1 MYRSSLRRIVI
12 AIAVSTAAILGS
24 AGASAAPSQ
33 KAVDVLAAVRP
44 ASAAELPGRARANSC
59 VSGVVNAAAMSSPH
73 VSLTLADGSRITAEL
88 QRVARDDRKNV
99 QSWIGTFPDAPGSAL
114 VLTRAAGVL
123 TGIVN
128 YGSETLEVLPTKGG
142 RHVLFA
148 VDTARLPQT
157 DIVERNAVE
166 GGDAVEVASDYGTG
180 GSTLAAG
187 AVVQDAL
194 VVYTAAAANA
204 WGGKAVLESMIGS
217 AVQSANQ
224 AYQNSQVGV
233 NLNMVGLQQ
242 VSLTEGS
249 GMQSTLTKLKQDAQV
264 RQLRDSLGADMV
276 VLISQDTDWCG
287 YASWSYSVS
296 TAGTV
301 AEHHAVVWS
310 NCLSSQSLGHEV
322 GHLQGLDHNRE
333 NAGGGSVY
341 PYGFGYRMCVTGGF
355 RDMMSYTCPT
365 NSSVPRVLQFSN
377 PSVYY
382 NGYATGIS
390 YELDPSRSAEA
401 ARSLNNTATKIA
413 GLRSPGGSTTP
424 VATAPASPSGLAATS
439 VAYNGVSLAWADN
452 AGNETG
458 YDVERSGDGVTYA
471 RVASLGADARSFAD
485 AGVSASRN
493 YFYRVRAFNSVGFS
507 AYSNSVS
514 VTTPAAPVAVAA
526 PMAPSSVSAVNRADG
541 TALVSWT
548 NDATS
553 ATSYEVRRETWDSRK
568 KVWGRSTLAAT
579 VPSSVASIIDTTN
592 NGTFRYFV
600 RATNSGGA
608 SAERGPAQ
616 VTVSGGKRAGK
627 R

>member
-1 MYRSSLRRIVI
+1 MYRTSLRRIVI
-12 AIAVSTAAILGS
+12 AFAVSMAGLLGSTAAM
-24 AGASAAPSQ
+24 AAPSQ
-33 KAVDVLAAVRP
+33 KAVDVLAAVR
-44 ASAAELPGRARANSC
+44 AANATELPGRARANSG
-59 VSGVVNAAAMSSPH
+59 VSGVVNAAAMSSPR
-73 VSLTLADGSRITAEL
+73 VGLTLADGSRITAEL
-88 QRVARDDRKNV
+88 QRVARDDRRNV
-99 QSWIGTFPDAPGSAL
+99 QSWVGTFPDAPGSAL

-128 YGSETLEVLPTKGG
+128 YGSETLELLPTKGG

-157 DIVERNAVE
+157 DIVERNTAE
-166 GGDAVEVASDYGTG
+166 GGDAVAVASDYGTG

-204 WGGKAVLESMIGS
+204 WGKAALESMIGS

-224 AYQNSQVGV
+224 AYQNSQVGI

-249 GMQSTLTKLKQDAQV
+249 GMQATLTKLKQDAQV

-276 VLISQDTDWCG
+276 VLVSQDSDWCG
-287 YASWSYSVS
+287 YASWSYSV
-296 TAGTV
+296 GTSGTI

-333 NAGGGSVY
+333 NAGSGSVY

-355 RDMMSYTCPT
+355 RDMMSYSCPT

-401 ARSLNNTATKIA
+401 ARSLNNTATQIA

-424 VATAPASPSGLAATS
+424 VATAPASPSGLAASS

-458 YDVERSGDGVTYA
+458 YEVERSGDGVTYA
-471 RVASLGADARSFAD
+471 RIASLGADARSFAD

-507 AYSNSVS
+507 AYSNTVS
-514 VTTPAAPVAVAA
+514 VTTPAAPVAVVA
-526 PMAPSSVSAVNRADG
+526 PTAPSSVSAANRADG
-541 TALVSWT
+541 SALVSWT
-548 NDATS
+548 NDATN

-568 KVWGRSTLAAT
+568 KTWGRSTLAAT

-592 NGTFRYFV
+592 SGTFRYFV

-616 VTVSGGKRAGK
+616 VTVSGGKRTGK